1 MHALHILHV
10 ASSYS
15 FYLFS
20 ILVLIILAVSP
31 KYRGRGVGAMLIQD
45 GLEVVDE
52 KRLPAWVCGG
62 GGATEITLPLY
73 KKVLEL
79 QLRGP

>member
-20 ILVLIILAVSP
+20 ILVLIILAISL
-31 KYRGRGVGAMLIQD
+31 KYQGRGVGTMLIQD
-45 GLEVVDE
+45 GPEVVDE
-52 KRLPAWVCGG
+52 KRLPAWLCGG
-62 GGATEITLPLY
+62 WGDRDYPAAL
-73 KKVLEL
+73 
-79 QLRGP
+79 